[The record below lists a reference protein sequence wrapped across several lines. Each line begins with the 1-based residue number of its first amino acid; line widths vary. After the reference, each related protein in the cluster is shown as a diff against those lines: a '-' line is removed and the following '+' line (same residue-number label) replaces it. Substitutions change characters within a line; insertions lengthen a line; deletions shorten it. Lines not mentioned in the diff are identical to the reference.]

1 MASAV
6 ATQHWLAN
14 NMAQMFYH
22 APDAAATE
30 QSAKAGATTAVWV
43 DLRDYDRFVVMA
55 MTALKGGNGM
65 VELSIYAAED
75 GDGTATNAT
84 EIKTSGV
91 IAADTVGNYAV
102 LECSAEEIAQVGR
115 ALGYALRYVAA
126 YIDCHH
132 ADDEVAV
139 VYIRTAA
146 KNAHLDLTAND
157 LT

>member
-6 ATQHWLAN
+6 ATDNLFCKQK
-14 NMAQMFYH
+14 MEMFYH
-22 APDAAATE
+22 APDAAATK
-30 QSAKAGATTAVWV
+30 QSAKAGTVTEKWFALKDFAG
-43 DLRDYDRFVVMA
+43 FAVMA

-65 VELSIYAAED
+65 IELSIYAAED
-75 GDGTATNAT
+75 SSGSNAT

-102 LECSAEEIAQVGR
+102 LEASVAEIQQIGKA
-115 ALGYALRYVAA
+115 AGYDFTHATA

-139 VYIRTAA
+139 VQIGYGARFPR
-146 KNAHLDLTAND
+146 DGLTAND